1 MGISDKRYN
10 VYIDGVFDLFHRG
23 HLEAINKA
31 RTVRDNVYLM
41 VGVISDND
49 AISYKRKPIFHEDDR
64 YSIINSIKGI
74 DQVIFPAPLIVTPDF
89 VKKHNIDIV
98 LHGFS
103 DINDYNKQQ
112 EFYKNVSNV
121 FEMIPYFPYTST
133 SSYIE
138 KIYSLFNDSNNND
151 DNNND
156 SNNNDNTNNDSN
168 NNDSNNKNDLIEI

>member
-1 MGISDKRYN
+1 MSISNKRFN

-64 YSIINSIKGI
+64 YTIINSIKGI
-74 DQVIFPAPLIVTPDF
+74 DKVIFPAPLIVNQDF

-103 DINDYNKQQ
+103 NINDFNKQQ
-112 EFYKNVSNV
+112 EFYKDISNI

-138 KIYSLFNDSNNND
+138 QIYSLNNSN
-151 DNNND
+151 
-156 SNNNDNTNNDSN
+156 
-168 NNDSNNKNDLIEI
+168 NNKNDLIDI

>member
-1 MGISDKRYN
+1 MSISNKIYN

-41 VGVISDND
+41 VGVISDSD

-64 YSIINSIKGI
+64 YTIINSIKGI
-74 DQVIFPAPLIVTPDF
+74 DKVIFPAPLIVNQDF

-103 DINDYNKQQ
+103 NINDFNKQQ
-112 EFYKNVSNV
+112 EFYKDISNI
-121 FEMIPYFPYTST
+121 FEIIPYFPYTST

-138 KIYSLFNDSNNND
+138 QIYSLNDNLNNNSNNN
-151 DNNND
+151 
-156 SNNNDNTNNDSN
+156 SN
-168 NNDSNNKNDLIEI
+168 NNKNDNSNNNSNDLIDI